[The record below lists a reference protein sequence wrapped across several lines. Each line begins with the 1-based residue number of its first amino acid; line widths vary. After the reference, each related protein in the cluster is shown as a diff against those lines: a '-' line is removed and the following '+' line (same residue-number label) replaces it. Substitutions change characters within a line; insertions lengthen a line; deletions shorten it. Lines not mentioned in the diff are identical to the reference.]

1 MPGSNTF
8 CWATP
13 TLSPEGFLLQ
23 LAMTEVLRKQ
33 TAHTAPPPRG
43 SSGASGAVAGK
54 AAADREPDATLA
66 AALLTFGT
74 PRHSGLSASDERRL
88 RKRAAAVAAVKR
100 LTPSY
105 TFKRAGRPSTPDPSD
120 LSISKRRWEASVEKW
135 RRELRTVE
143 L

>member
-1 MPGSNTF
+1 MSSSDDDAASSSHSASTSSA
-8 CWATP
+8 ATVMEHASQSELVSEP
-13 TLSPEGFLLQ
+13 EPDSLSIKS
-23 LAMTEVLRKQ
+23 A
-33 TAHTAPPPRG
+33 A
-43 SSGASGAVAGK
+43 ASVGQWQGK

-66 AALLTFGT
+66 AAAEGL
-74 PRHSGLSASDERRL
+74 LSANDERRL

-120 LSISKRRWEASVEKW
+120 LSISKRRWEASVQKW

>member
-1 MPGSNTF
+1 MPGSNTL

-13 TLSPEGFLLQ
+13 TLSPKGFLLQ

-33 TAHTAPPPRG
+33 TAQTAPPPRG

-66 AALLTFGT
+66 AAAEGL
-74 PRHSGLSASDERRL
+74 LSANDERRL
-88 RKRAAAVAAVKR
+88 RKRAAGVAAVKR

-105 TFKRAGRPSTPDPSD
+105 TFKRAGRPSTPDPGD
-120 LSISKRRWEASVEKW
+120 LSISKRKWEASVQKW